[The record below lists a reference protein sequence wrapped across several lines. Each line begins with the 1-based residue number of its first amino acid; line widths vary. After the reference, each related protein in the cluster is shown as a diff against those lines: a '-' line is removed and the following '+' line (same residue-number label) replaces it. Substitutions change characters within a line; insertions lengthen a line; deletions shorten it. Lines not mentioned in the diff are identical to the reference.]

1 MIDHRTGQPFS
12 PKAIRVEYRKTAM
25 NNTKKFLETYND
37 KSLAYRFWIEKALDN
52 SDINTTIVP
61 NQAAWGKKGKVICDI
76 SGLKE
81 RALILNKL
89 VEFSQSEEG
98 IGFKEELQQL
108 YS

>member
-1 MIDHRTGQPFS
+1 
-12 PKAIRVEYRKTAM
+12 
-25 NNTKKFLETYND
+25 L
-37 KSLAYRFWIEKALDN
+37 IEKALDN